1 MPAALTNDR
10 NQVFRISEGSEG
22 VRETLVL
29 MRSIVRKAK
38 SDPLVITTAR
48 SITRMVPQK
57 NWRGEVE
64 ALFRFVRDRIR
75 YVMDPND
82 VEALSTP
89 ERLLSIGAGDC
100 DDKATLLAA
109 LLEAIGHPSRFVAV
123 WFEPGSLTHVY
134 VEAKIGQDWIPLE
147 TTEMIAMGRL
157 PFDPASV
164 KNRAVVHN

>member
-1 MPAALTNDR
+1 MPEPRID
-10 NQVFRISEGSEG
+10 QFYRISEGVEG
-22 VRETLVL
+22 VRETLAL

-38 SDPLVITTAR
+38 GDPAVVATAR
-48 SITRMVPQK
+48 SLTRMVPQK

-82 VEALSTP
+82 VEYLSTP
-89 ERLLSIGAGDC
+89 SRLIEMGAGDC
-100 DDKATLLAA
+100 DDKATLLAS
-109 LLEAIGHPSRFVAV
+109 LLESIGHPSRFVAV
-123 WFEPGSLTHVY
+123 GFEPGALTHVY
-134 VEAKIGQDWIPLE
+134 VEARIGPDWVPLE

-157 PFDPASV
+157 PFNPASV